1 MYSNV
6 VLPWT
11 IMKAL
16 FVNRL
21 QSLYLQSMLVIA
33 THHVD
38 SIDSRAIYEAEN
50 NLNFD
55 IVHGLD
61 KNFGW
66 NVFSTIGAGT

>member
-1 MYSNV
+1 
-6 VLPWT
+6 
-11 IMKAL
+11 MKAL

-33 THHVD
+33 THHVG

-61 KNFGW
+61 KNFD
-66 NVFSTIGAGT
+66 